1 MCSIPTI
8 LFNLPIP
15 AFGASR
21 VQVVGFGAG
30 FRGIVTT
37 SVPANILK
45 LPGNKHP
52 NSIQATT

>member
-8 LFNLPIP
+8 LFSLPIP
-15 AFGASR
+15 AFGASG

-37 SVPANILK
+37 SVPAN
-45 LPGNKHP
+45 
-52 NSIQATT
+52 